1 MAALML
7 VSMLQKGT
15 FKANSSD
22 QYVLQ
27 TFFFSGFLAYKK
39 CFPSPCFLVVTH
51 SHCTIFAYGLRFA
64 TDIFFYLFCF
74 YLNVGKCL
82 LKHVQI

>member
-1 MAALML
+1 MAVLML

-27 TFFFSGFLAYKK
+27 TFFFSEFLAYKK
-39 CFPSPCFLVVTH
+39 CFSSSCFLVV
-51 SHCTIFAYGLRFA
+51 
-64 TDIFFYLFCF
+64 
-74 YLNVGKCL
+74 
-82 LKHVQI
+82 